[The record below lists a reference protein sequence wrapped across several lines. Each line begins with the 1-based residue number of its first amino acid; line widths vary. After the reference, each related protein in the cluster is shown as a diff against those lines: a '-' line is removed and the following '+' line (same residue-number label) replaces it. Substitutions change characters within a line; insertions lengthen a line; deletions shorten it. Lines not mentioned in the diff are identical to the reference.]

1 MALGVG
7 FGVVCQVAEGRVP
20 RMAGSA
26 ENIGWVMW
34 SGTVGL
40 QRPLAERVEAAVVGG
55 FGRISISP
63 LDVALAEEA
72 GTTPADLGRQLRGQG
87 LGVVLDGLM
96 NWYGGAPMTAARSIA
111 FTADEVLDMCAALR
125 PVSLTAFARPTG
137 DVGLEEIAT
146 AFGGLCDR
154 AADVDT
160 LVQLEFMA
168 MMAIRDLPAALAV
181 VAAADRANGG
191 LVFDTWHFFRG
202 NPDFAALEELPG
214 DRVFAVQVSDGP
226 AAPPDDIG
234 RDTFNRLLP
243 GDGGF
248 DLVRLLGVLDG
259 IGALGWVGPEVL
271 SPATEGMPATRA
283 AGLGAA
289 RVRELIDQVRAS

>member
-1 MALGVG
+1 MT
-7 FGVVCQVAEGRVP
+7 
-20 RMAGSA
+20 GSA
-26 ENIGWVMW
+26 ESIGWVMW

-40 QRPLAERVEAAVVGG
+40 QRPLAERVEAAVAGG

-63 LDVALAEEA
+63 LDVALAQEA
-72 GTTPADLGRQLRGQG
+72 GTVPAELGRRLRDQG
-87 LGVVLDGLM
+87 LGIVLDGLM
-96 NWYGGAPMTAARSIA
+96 NWYGGEPMTASRSIA

-125 PVSLTAFARPTG
+125 PAALTAFARPTG
-137 DVGLEEIAT
+137 DLPVEEIAT
-146 AFGGLCDR
+146 AFGQLCDR
-154 AADVDT
+154 AAELDT
-160 LVQLEFMA
+160 LIQLEFMA
-168 MMAIRDLPAALAV
+168 MMAIRDLPAAMAV

-202 NPDFAALEELPG
+202 NPDFVALEALPG

-226 AAPPDDIG
+226 AEAPDDIA

-248 DLVRLLGVLDG
+248 DLVRLFRVLDG

-271 SPATEGMPATRA
+271 SPATEGMPAAEA